1 MNSFS
6 DSGFLRF
13 GRIAESDVHVA
24 RFPAEIHLLA
34 DQSYTGDTL
43 QESIFIRPLSGVGSI
58 SLQRGDDSAV
68 FFFDRGVFLNA
79 GVSFCVHSVGDS
91 FQFQIDSG
99 KSNSFLLCKKN
110 ASFPS
115 ETADEF
121 HIHKIWTQLSRHEE
135 RNCFI
140 PENRHN
146 LYELCYMESGH
157 LFHVIE
163 GQTYLLGPGE
173 LQFFLPNQKHH
184 QYGYQEEA
192 ATFFTLIFSA
202 DFSSTCP
209 LTNKIFGLTSD
220 ERHLLSLLQ
229 EESHQARIFSSV
241 LCKSYLTQLVISLQR
256 QIYDLTLKAPVGGT
270 PIHSGAAS
278 AEIVSAAIRI
288 LNKTPGIKAETLAR
302 QLGVSNGYLS
312 RLVSQQ
318 TGKSIS
324 LWRKEIRMES
334 AKDLLRGGNSVGE
347 TALALQY
354 PSTAY
359 FSSEFSKFWGIS
371 PRAYAKQF
379 QRERE

>member
-1 MNSFS
+1 MNTFS
-6 DSGFLRF
+6 DPGFLRF
-13 GRIAESDVHVA
+13 GRIAESGVHAA
-24 RFPAEIHLLA
+24 RFPTEINLLT
-34 DQSYTGDTL
+34 DQSYTGDSL
-43 QESIFIRPLSGVGSI
+43 RESIFIQPLSGIGSI
-58 SLQRGDDSAV
+58 SLQCGENSSV

-79 GVSFCVHSVGDS
+79 GVSFCIYSVGDV
-91 FQFQIDSG
+91 FCFQIDSDR
-99 KSNSFLLCKKN
+99 SNSFLLCKKN

-115 ETADEF
+115 EDAYKF
-121 HIHKIWTQLSRHEE
+121 YIHKIWIQLSRHEE
-135 RNCFI
+135 RGCFI

-202 DFSSTCP
+202 DFSNACP

-229 EESHQARIFSSV
+229 EESLQARIFSSA
-241 LCKSYLTQLVISLQR
+241 LCKSYLTQLIISLQR
-256 QIYDLTLKAPVGGT
+256 QIYDLSLKSPVGGT
-270 PIHSGAAS
+270 PMHSGMAS
-278 AEIVSAAIRI
+278 AEIVSTAIRI
-288 LNKTPGIKAETLAR
+288 LNKTPGIKAESLAR

-347 TALALQY
+347 TAMALQY

-379 QRERE
+379 QRERK